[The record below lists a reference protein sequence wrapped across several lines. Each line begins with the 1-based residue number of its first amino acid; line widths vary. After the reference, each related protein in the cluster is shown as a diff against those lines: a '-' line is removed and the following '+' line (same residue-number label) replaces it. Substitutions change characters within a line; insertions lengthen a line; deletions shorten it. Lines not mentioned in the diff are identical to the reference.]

1 MLEKIDAFIDSKR
14 DEMIKTLKDFI
25 NIPSLKSEPEGSMP
39 YGKKVY
45 EALNFIGKKAEEK
58 GFETENFENKIISAS
73 LGCGE
78 DKLGILCHT
87 DVVCVN
93 KEKWD
98 TDPFDAVVKD
108 NLIFGRGALD
118 NKGPTIASLYALYAI
133 KECGI
138 KLNNKVK
145 LFFGSDEENGMHDF
159 KDYIKT
165 NSLPEYGFAPDCCF
179 PVGYS
184 ETGKFDICGEI
195 KYESE
200 NIKSVSAGG
209 AFLNVIPETA
219 TAEIKNHTS
228 EEIEDKIS
236 KIKDV
241 KYKTEN
247 LSDSVKLTVYGKSTH
262 SAHPHWGINPLT
274 ALLEVLSSIE
284 GKDSIFGKISRL
296 FPHGMF
302 FAENFGLNQE
312 KAVLSL
318 LAFEYKSGIVSF
330 SANCRVN
337 AKENSLKISEQIIKG
352 FTVPAKISNLSEPHY
367 VSEESFIVK
376 ELCKVY
382 KEFTGRED
390 APYAADGATYAHIKD
405 SYVAFGGV
413 LYGDGSEEAHG
424 NNECY
429 NTDTLIAAAKMIA
442 RAVISICEGEN

>member
-1 MLEKIDAFIDSKR
+1 MFKNIDAFIDSKR

-25 NIPSLKSEPEGSMP
+25 NIPSLKSDPESSMP
-39 YGKKVY
+39 YGKNVFK
-45 EALNFIGKKAEEK
+45 ALSFIGKKVEEK
-58 GFETENFENKIISAS
+58 GFETENFENKIICTSF
-73 LGCGE
+73 GNGE

-98 TDPFDAVVKD
+98 TNPFDAVEKD

-118 NKGPTIASLYALYAI
+118 NKGPTIASLYALYAL
-133 KECGI
+133 KECGV
-138 KLNNKVK
+138 KLKNRVK
-145 LFFGSDEENGMHDF
+145 LFFGSDEENGMNDF

-184 ETGKFDICGEI
+184 ETGKFDICGEV

-200 NIKSVSAGG
+200 NIKSVTAGG

-219 TAEIKNHTS
+219 AAEIKNYKV
-228 EEIEDKIS
+228 EEIESKIS
-236 KIKDV
+236 AIKDV
-241 KYKTEN
+241 TYKTEKM
-247 LSDSVKLTVYGKSTH
+247 SDCIKLTVFGKSTH

-274 ALLEVLSSIE
+274 ALLKVLSFLDGE
-284 GKDSIFGKISRL
+284 DSIFGKISKL
-296 FPHGMF
+296 FPHGIF
-302 FAENFGLNQE
+302 FAENFGLNKD

-318 LAFEYKSGIVSF
+318 LAFDYKSGNASF

-337 AKENSLKISEQIIKG
+337 AKESSLKISEQIMKD
-352 FTVPAKISNLSEPHY
+352 FTVPAKISNISEPHY
-367 VSEESFIVK
+367 VSEDSYIVK
-376 ELCKVY
+376 ELCRVY
-382 KEFTGRED
+382 KEFTGRDD

-405 SYVAFGGV
+405 NYVAFGGV

-429 NTDTLIAAAKMIA
+429 SINTLLAAAKMIA
-442 RAVISICEGEN
+442 RAIISICGGEN